1 MWMVMYV
8 YIHFYFIVL
17 FDWQLPVLYTKSIM
31 SLCPISIPRIMFFT
45 FHDVFSKNVQ
55 HIMTWK
61 MWHHLSPPAAVGSA
75 RIWRLLEHSGCAS
88 LMQNWLQWVFYHY
101 WWPEAAQK
109 RKYILEQRATAFI
122 LNRSWHEMPK
132 IVWCNTGLVLWN
144 TGVSKSKVWAHCGF
158 FYLIWKCIVFVFA
171 KLPECFCIS
180 CRHVNPSVSW
190 RFSYQAP
197 AYY

>member
-1 MWMVMYV
+1 
-8 YIHFYFIVL
+8 
-17 FDWQLPVLYTKSIM
+17 M
-31 SLCPISIPRIMFFT
+31 SLCPIIMPRIMFFT
-45 FHDVFSKNVQ
+45 FYDVFSKNIQ

-101 WWPEAAQK
+101 WWPETAQK
-109 RKYILEQRATAFI
+109 RKYTLEQRVTAFI

-144 TGVSKSKVWAHCGF
+144 TGVSKHQKCEHIVF
-158 FYLIWKCIVFVFA
+158 LFTFIWKFLVFVFA
-171 KLPECFCIS
+171 RLPECFCIS

-190 RFSYQAP
+190 WFSYQAP
-197 AYY
+197 PLVCYWWGCCRRRQTADVIWQL